1 MADLEFDSP
10 EQAGFAPDRWQHACD
25 LLTQWCERG
34 LIPSAGL
41 IAGRGNSLVKPQ
53 FFGHQK
59 LDGSQP
65 IRNDAV
71 FLIASITKPIVC
83 AAFLKLLER
92 GELTLS
98 DRVIDYVPEFGKNGK
113 SGVTIRNLLTHTS
126 GLPDMLPNNME
137 LRQAHAPLSEF
148 VAGTCQEALAFAPGR
163 GVMYQSM
170 GILMLSEIIQRVTG
184 VSCPAFVRKE
194 LFEPLEMQDS
204 WLGAPAWWF
213 EGATPPAERITE
225 VRVPEDHLGQDWN
238 WNSRYWRM
246 LGAPWGGLLTTPT
259 DLARYCQMMLGKGR
273 LNDQLILSPTMVA
286 ASTRNQL
293 EYMPDVPETDR
304 RCKPW
309 GLGWRLNWPAH
320 SANFGDVLGHL
331 TYGHWGA
338 TGTVLWID
346 PDQDAFFILLTTQ
359 PQEPNGSYLARI
371 SNVIATSILKTPR
384 RMGFHTSRG
393 ND

>member
-25 LLTQWCERG
+25 LLTQWCEKG
-34 LIPSAGL
+34 LMPSAGL

-83 AAFLKLLER
+83 AAFLKLVER

-113 SGVTIRNLLTHTS
+113 NGVTIRNLLTHTS

-148 VAGTCQEALAFAPGR
+148 VAGTCQESLAFAPGR

-194 LFEPLEMQDS
+194 IFEPLEMQDS

-225 VRVPEDHLGQDWN
+225 VRVPEDHMGQDWN

-273 LNDQLILSPTMVA
+273 LGDQLILSPTMVA

-320 SANFGDVLGHL
+320 SANFGDVLGHH